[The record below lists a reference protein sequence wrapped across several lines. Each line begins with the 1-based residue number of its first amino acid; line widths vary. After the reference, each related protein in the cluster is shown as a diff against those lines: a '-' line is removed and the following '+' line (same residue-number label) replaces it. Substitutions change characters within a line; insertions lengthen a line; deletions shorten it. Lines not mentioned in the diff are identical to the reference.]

1 MFFHQKNHR
10 RHITGKNQT
19 GVAIITALLSVTI
32 AATVSITISTQL
44 QLDVRR
50 TGNLVALDQAEIYAS
65 FIEDFTR
72 DTLENEDNFEDLMT
86 TLRESGRFEATYP
99 VENGT
104 VLGEITDLNSC
115 INLNALIDTSSD
127 SDPDSSSGPPTINP
141 ITRSRLER
149 LFNNNGIPK
158 SMIAAIIDWI
168 DADSNTTDAPDG
180 GEDGYYLNLE
190 QPYYTAN
197 QPLTS
202 ITELRLI
209 KGAES
214 SQENPSYAPYNKIL
228 ALAQAFRNDTDN
240 WPSLCA
246 FRTDNASPALINVNT
261 ASKDVLLSLAPTMT
275 TAIAEDIISCRGENG
290 AEFTNIEDFTSCSN
304 VGTIIRETD
313 RDQLAFTSDYFLL
326 KTKVNIGDA
335 KKITYSIIFRDPAGT
350 TEIIARTQRTL

>member
-1 MFFHQKNHR
+1 MFSHQKNR
-10 RHITGKNQT
+10 CRHLAGKKQT
-19 GVAIITALLSVTI
+19 GVAIITALLIVTI

-65 FIEDFTR
+65 FIENFTR
-72 DTLENEDNFEDLMT
+72 ETLENEDNFKDLMT
-86 TLRESGRFEATYP
+86 TLRESGKFEATYP

-115 INLNALIDTSSD
+115 INLNTLISTDSD
-127 SDPDSSSGPPTINP
+127 SDSETSAINP
-141 ITRSRLER
+141 ITQVRLER
-149 LFNNNGIPK
+149 LFSNNGIPK
-158 SMIAAIIDWI
+158 SMVAAIVDWI
-168 DADSNTTDAPDG
+168 DADSNTTKAPDG

-214 SQENPSYAPYNKIL
+214 AQETPSYAPYNKIL
-228 ALAQAFRNDTDN
+228 ALAQAFRDDTDN

-246 FRTDNASPALINVNT
+246 FRTNNSSPSLINVNT

-275 TAIAEDIISCRGENG
+275 TAIAEDIISCRGKSG
-290 AEFTNIEDFTSCSN
+290 AEFTNIEEFTSCSS
-304 VGTIIRETD
+304 VGTIIKETD

-335 KKITYSIIFRDPAGT
+335 KKTTYSIIFRDPAGT